1 MPADDYKLIDKFEEY
16 YETSGSRP
24 SSSIEEE
31 ELGISLDD
39 KGLLEQPRRRHH
51 REEHFE
57 QPELVRDCILG
68 LSDGLTVPFALA
80 AGLSSLDNTK
90 IVIYGGVAELV
101 SGALSMALGGYLAA
115 RSEME
120 HYKNE
125 RRREEQ
131 ELEMYPEEEEDE
143 IVELFESYGMD
154 RASLEP
160 LLAKLRESPERAVD
174 FHMRFELNLEKPDP
188 NRSWMS
194 AVTIGSSYF
203 VGGLIPLIPYFF
215 YDKARPAL
223 YVSILITSL
232 TLLIFGYVKS
242 MYLKPRQ
249 AIIGALQTLAIG
261 AAAAACSYLMVY
273 LFSYDAQLEAPA
285 SHA

>member
-90 IVIYGGVAELV
+90 IVIYGGVA
-101 SGALSMALGGYLAA
+101 
-115 RSEME
+115 
-120 HYKNE
+120 
-125 RRREEQ
+125 
-131 ELEMYPEEEEDE
+131 
-143 IVELFESYGMD
+143 GM
-154 RASLEP
+154 
-160 LLAKLRESPERAVD
+160 
-174 FHMRFELNLEKPDP
+174 
-188 NRSWMS
+188 
-194 AVTIGSSYF
+194 
-203 VGGLIPLIPYFF
+203 
-215 YDKARPAL
+215 
-223 YVSILITSL
+223 
-232 TLLIFGYVKS
+232 
-242 MYLKPRQ
+242 
-249 AIIGALQTLAIG
+249 
-261 AAAAACSYLMVY
+261 
-273 LFSYDAQLEAPA
+273 
-285 SHA
+285 